1 MKTMFVI
8 LIALSS
14 VACAP
19 ATIEGL
25 RKDHANSY
33 TFEVGENYQPIYR
46 KILSTAR
53 KCYQTGMI
61 TAQMVVQGDL
71 YHDIKSGNVTVALHG
86 GFGVDTHMT
95 IDISALNDE
104 KTRIVVFNAISTWNS
119 AGRAVREWVEE
130 NSTQCRPRNS

>member
-1 MKTMFVI
+1 MKIIFAI
-8 LIALSS
+8 FIALSI

-25 RKDHANSY
+25 RKDYANRY
-33 TFEVGENYQPIYR
+33 TFTVNENYQPVYR

-71 YHDIKSGNVTVALHG
+71 YQDTKSGNVTVALHG

-95 IDISALNDE
+95 IDVSALNDE
-104 KTRIVVFNAISTWNS
+104 TTKVVVFNAVSTWNS
-119 AGRAVREWVEE
+119 AAQAVREWVEKD
-130 NSTQCRPRNS
+130 STECRPKNS